1 MNRPARARRLPD
13 GFQLQIKQ
21 RRRVHKLAQH
31 LLPLQFLVIRQLGA
45 KIVFEVIADLNHL
58 ALNFLEVAGFLCL
71 FEQRLNLLMRLH
83 DQTHELLPLIFLE
96 VEKFRGLPIAKPL
109 ALQF

>member
-1 MNRPARARRLPD
+1 MAFNYKSNNAAGSVSLPNIS
-13 GFQLQIKQ
+13 FHCSFWSS
-21 RRRVHKLAQH
+21 VS
-31 LLPLQFLVIRQLGA
+31 LPQ
-45 KIVFEVIADLNHL
+45 KIDFEVIADLDHL

-96 VEKFRGLPIAKPL
+96 VVKFPGLPITKPL